1 MYIKGVTM
9 TKHKKPAGRAPDTAE
24 SALRQQVA
32 EAATLSH
39 DVLYDFHV
47 GDRVTDLR
55 LVSMRHYTR
64 GLTEES
70 SLLWAYLT
78 QDYAGDISLFV
89 QRFNEGLF
97 DDCVLTG
104 EIDGYRAAFLLAP
117 DCEVYSR
124 YKQYSLLAYT
134 SLVIPVVRH
143 DNMVMDIVYG
153 ADIAPHCAVVDLHHA
168 EPVYDCSEHHGT
180 MYS

>member
-1 MYIKGVTM
+1 M
-9 TKHKKPAGRAPDTAE
+9 TKHTKQAGRAPDTANA
-24 SALRQQVA
+24 ALRQQVA

-70 SLLWAYLT
+70 SLLWVYLT

-124 YKQYSLLAYT
+124 YTQYSLLAYT

-168 EPVYDCSEHHGT
+168 EPVYECSEHHGT
-180 MYS
+180 TYS